1 MPLLR
6 SVLHRLSSPAVGMDK
21 RWPRLYRHESYQG
34 MSQPVFFR
42 DQIMGGQKCTYCSM
56 ALSGM
61 GGYNSILRK
70 DCAIAWSKMQPS
82 NLVLAL
88 RNKFDLSQEELARA
102 IKVSYTTVNAWETGK
117 RKPQEHMLSMLEEM
131 YSLDS
136 LPSEY
141 SFKSNYGLVR
151 SDAGYVSSIL
161 DYGIEKDPNQ
171 FTHGIGRWYG
181 CLPSFLVNDLLGFL
195 TTDFNNSGEA
205 LVNFS
210 GSGTVALELSLRGRK
225 SVAIDVNP
233 TAIALT
239 RMKTIIPEP
248 GESVDFTHLREMLG
262 GTNEYPSTSQLPQD
276 NLLVQDNRWLS
287 AEAKRQII
295 AVCAAI
301 ANIEDYYT
309 RELVAL
315 AAASIIVDFSNID
328 KRCTNHYV
336 YKQNKAFEIE
346 RFIDEVIKQARDIE
360 ERRQTLTSVKDFAQ
374 PEVMWGDACS
384 LPFDGG
390 RFSLV
395 FSHPPYGTT
404 VNYYSISRMQSSVI
418 ELVSF
423 MADSTLSMGLKQ
435 CKDSD
440 ISSGTLKRFSE
451 LSKSWVSEAARVLIK
466 GGLLLTIIGDSR
478 NGGKLSHPFTEV
490 IAEGERN
497 GLVLKEIFIWV
508 TNQKSGM
515 HVKRKGNHIDHNYII
530 IMEKQDD

>member
-1 MPLLR
+1 M
-6 SVLHRLSSPAVGMDK
+6 
-21 RWPRLYRHESYQG
+21 
-34 MSQPVFFR
+34 
-42 DQIMGGQKCTYCSM
+42 
-56 ALSGM
+56 
-61 GGYNSILRK
+61 
-70 DCAIAWSKMQPS
+70 MQPS

-88 RNKFDLSQEELARA
+88 RNKFDLSQEELART

-131 YSLDS
+131 YSLDR

-161 DYGIEKDPNQ
+161 DYGTEKDPNQ

-195 TTDFNNSGEA
+195 TTDLNNSGES

-210 GSGTVALELSLRGRK
+210 GSGTVALELALRGRK

-233 TAIALT
+233 TAILLT
-239 RMKTIIPEP
+239 KMKTMASDCVKP
-248 GESVDFTHLREMLG
+248 VDFSRLRIQLAETG
-262 GTNEYPSTSQLPQD
+262 GYSGKHSLPAD
-276 NLLVQDNRWLS
+276 NLLTQDNRWLS
-287 AEAKRQII
+287 DEAKYQ
-295 AVCAAI
+295 VVAI
-301 ANIEDYYT
+301 CRAISNIEDSYA
-309 RELVAL
+309 RELLTL
-315 AAASIIVDFSNID
+315 AAANIIVDFSNID

-336 YKQNKAFEIE
+336 FRENQPFDSQK
-346 RFIDEVIKQARDIE
+346 FIDSMLSQAKDIE
-360 ERRQTLTSVKDFAQ
+360 ERRRTLASVKGFVQ
-374 PEVMWGDACS
+374 PDVMWGDACS
-384 LPFDGG
+384 LPFEDG
-390 RFSLV
+390 RFGLV

-423 MADSTLSMGLKQ
+423 MSASESAITLKQ
-435 CKDSD
+435 CKGSD
-440 ISSGTLKRFSE
+440 ISSGTLKRFGE
-451 LSKSWVSEAARVLIK
+451 LSKSWVSEAARVLK
-466 GGLLLTIIGDSR
+466 VGGLFLTIIGDSR
-478 NGGKLSHPFTEV
+478 NSGKLSHPFTEV